1 MSEWKEYKLGDIAKI
16 KGGKRLPKG
25 ENLTEIPTNHPYI
38 RTRDINNCKIA
49 VDELLFVPEN
59 VFPSIYRYIVE
70 NQDIILSIVGTIGLC
85 AIIPLELH
93 NASLT
98 ENCAKLV
105 NLKEEIVNRRFL
117 FYYFI
122 SPDGQEEIEVRNV
135 GSTQPK
141 LPLYNIKDIPVLLPP
156 LPEQRAIASVL
167 SSLDDKIDLLHR
179 ENKTLEAMA
188 EALFRQW
195 FIEEANDGWEEV
207 PLGNSDLAK
216 IIKSGIDYFEGEK
229 IYLATGDIENTDIR
243 GGTSITFKNRPS
255 RANMKPVIHSVWFAK
270 KGGVRKLLMF
280 DDYSY
285 DLNNLILSTGF
296 TGLKTTNLSHYY
308 IWCYIMSTEFQE
320 IKDSFVSGTVQPDI
334 NNEGVNQIMVPRPD
348 NKTLLRFNEIVKEF
362 FFKISFNQRQIRTL
376 EKLRDTLLPKLMSG
390 EVRVAI

>member
-195 FIEEANDGWEEV
+195 FIEEADDGWEEV